1 MKNIREN
8 LLVSLA
14 MLFLALG
21 CGAKPDPYG
30 QQVQKADAYA
40 QKGEDWLSQ
49 GDFKKAERDF
59 TKGLNLSRSVDYRRG
74 AAAQLNNLG
83 AVALEQGDLP
93 KARELFTQ
101 AFEINRETAN
111 WTDAAT
117 NLANL
122 ATVAQKAKDPAG
134 AARHL
139 ALAEDAA
146 RRAENKAALGQVYCR
161 LAGFSLDQGDQA
173 RARQYLEQAQGL
185 AASEL
190 KGLLHYQWGRLLFAS
205 GNSSQALEHLH
216 QALAAD
222 KENLD
227 RAAMAADLTLLGEVH
242 QARGEWDQSFS
253 AFERAFDVYA
263 ALGKKA
269 AAQACRGRLSTV
281 NTQGRLGRSLER
293 FENHPLLTPAKKASS
308 STKS

>member
-1 MKNIREN
+1 MKSFREHALICLA
-8 LLVSLA
+8 LLL
-14 MLFLALG
+14 LALG

-74 AAAQLNNLG
+74 VAAQLNNLG

-93 KARELFTQ
+93 KAREHFTQ

-117 NLANL
+117 NQANL

-161 LAGFSLDQGDQA
+161 LAGFSLDQGDQS
-173 RARQYLEQAQGL
+173 RARHYLEQAQSL
-185 AASEL
+185 AVAEL

-205 GNSSQALEHLH
+205 GNAAQALEHLR

-222 KENLD
+222 KDNLD
-227 RAAMAADLTLLGEVH
+227 RAAMAADLMLLGEVH
-242 QARGEWDQSFS
+242 QSRGEWDLAFS

-263 ALGKKA
+263 GLGKKGVA
-269 AAQACRGRLSTV
+269 EACRRRLAAV
-281 NTQGRLGRSLER
+281 NTQGGLGRSMDR
-293 FENHPLLTPAKKASS
+293 FDNHPLLTPAKKTSS
-308 STKS
+308 PQS